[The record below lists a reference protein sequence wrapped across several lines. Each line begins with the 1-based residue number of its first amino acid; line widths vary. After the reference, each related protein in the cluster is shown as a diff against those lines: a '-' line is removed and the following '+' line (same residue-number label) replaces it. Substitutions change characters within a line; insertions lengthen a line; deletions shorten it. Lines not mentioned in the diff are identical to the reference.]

1 VEGGIEEDDPRPTG
15 SSISSLEIRDMST
28 AASDTT
34 AAPGDLPRK
43 ALSPGRIAA
52 ACLIGTLVE
61 IYDFILYAFVAATVL
76 GPLFFPGAEPWLAT
90 LAALSTHAVA
100 FFFRPLGAIA
110 FGAIGDRLGR
120 RGALMLSLTLMGLA
134 TVGVGLLP
142 TYATIG
148 VAGPILLVTLRVLQ
162 GLAMGGEWGG
172 AVTVAVEHAPPSRKV
187 LYGSMPQVGSVA
199 GLGLAVSSLLVIEFL
214 VDEATFLSW
223 GWRIPFLASAVLIG
237 LGLMVRRRLAET
249 PEFVEAQD
257 SAPRSTMRETVRG
270 AGTAVGAIALAW
282 LSVNVVVYA
291 LMTGLLAYV
300 KTYGDGVDVV
310 DVQIGM
316 VICAVLLI
324 VFTVGAAQL
333 AQRIDRRRIVLISGV
348 ITVVWAFPGFLLVAS
363 GQQALLWLA
372 MVIGVIPYG
381 LANGTLPSLMSEYFP
396 VRLRYTGVAVSFAI
410 SNVIGGALLPI
421 PALALVERM
430 DGSSVPLSVALTLG
444 GLGTIGGAIALARL
458 PRHSNVSDPR

>member
-1 VEGGIEEDDPRPTG
+1 
-15 SSISSLEIRDMST
+15 MST
-28 AASDTT
+28 SASGTT
-34 AAPGDLPRK
+34 AAVGGPPRK

-76 GPLFFPGAEPWLAT
+76 GPLFFPSAEPWLAT
-90 LAALSTHAVA
+90 LAALSSHAVA
-100 FFFRPLGAIA
+100 FFFRPLGALV
-110 FGAIGDRLGR
+110 FGAIGDRWGR
-120 RGALMLSLTLMGLA
+120 RGALMLSLTLMGVA

-148 VAGPILLVTLRVLQ
+148 AAGPVLLVALRVVQ

-214 VDEATFLSW
+214 VDESAFLSW
-223 GWRIPFLASAVLIG
+223 GWRVPFLASAVLIG
-237 LGLMVRRRLAET
+237 LGLLIRRRLTET
-249 PEFVEAQD
+249 PEFAEAQEE
-257 SAPRSTMRETVRG
+257 SAPRATMRETIRG
-270 AGTAVGAIALAW
+270 AGAAVGAVAAAW

-291 LMTGLLAYV
+291 LMTGLLAYA
-300 KTYGDGVDVV
+300 KTYGDGIGVI
-310 DVQIGM
+310 DVQVGM

-324 VFTVGAAQL
+324 ACTVGAAQL
-333 AQRIDRRRIVLISGV
+333 ARRTERRRIVLVSGV
-348 ITVVWAFPGFLLVAS
+348 ITVVWAFPAFLLVDS
-363 GQQALLWLA
+363 GVPALLWLA
-372 MVIGVIPYG
+372 MVIGVLPYG

-396 VRLRYTGVAVSFAI
+396 VKLRYTGVAVSFAI

-430 DGSSVPLSVALTLG
+430 DGSSVPLSLALVLG
-444 GLGTIGGAIALARL
+444 GLGTVGGAIALAKL
-458 PRHSNVSDPR
+458 PRHHHAGDPR